1 MSGMRAVRRLRATF
15 SGVMAVRP
23 AASPTQMTAA
33 GESSSIAA
41 IARSAAFLNATGR
54 QSLRSSK
61 EQMMDGSEKTASAE
75 AFDERPPK
83 GSKQVMNTES
93 IARLPTCLNL
103 P

>member
-1 MSGMRAVRRLRATF
+1 MV
-15 SGVMAVRP
+15 
-23 AASPTQMTAA
+23 
-33 GESSSIAA
+33 
-41 IARSAAFLNATGR
+41 
-54 QSLRSSK
+54 
-61 EQMMDGSEKTASAE
+61 DGSEKTASAE